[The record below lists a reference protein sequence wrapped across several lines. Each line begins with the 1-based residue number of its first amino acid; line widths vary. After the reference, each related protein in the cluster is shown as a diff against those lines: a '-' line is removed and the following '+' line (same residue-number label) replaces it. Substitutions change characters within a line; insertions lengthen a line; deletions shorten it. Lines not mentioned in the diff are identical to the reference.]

1 MKEKNNVKTV
11 IAGGLFFLLSISI
24 IIGAAVLIV
33 SAFANM
39 NSASLE
45 SVGKLFLGNEYSI
58 KILAVKFVGLVFI
71 PILIASIISYYAAY
85 YYVFCGNIICFSS
98 SLMKIINDFLT
109 RFPALLIGVLGFFI
123 FIFQLNVAWN
133 FYSQCGL
140 LVIMLLPSLFDAFI
154 IAMKNNNSIIDG
166 IILSAIRVWLEIII
180 LIYSLIFITASISLE
195 ILSKSSN
202 ISEFI
207 SQIME
212 NGLSMS
218 SNSNIPNIIILLLI
232 ISVLNAIINWF
243 YKNYALRQFK
253 KNK

>member
-1 MKEKNNVKTV
+1 
-11 IAGGLFFLLSISI
+11 
-24 IIGAAVLIV
+24 
-33 SAFANM
+33 
-39 NSASLE
+39 
-45 SVGKLFLGNEYSI
+45 
-58 KILAVKFVGLVFI
+58 
-71 PILIASIISYYAAY
+71 
-85 YYVFCGNIICFSS
+85 
-98 SLMKIINDFLT
+98 
-109 RFPALLIGVLGFFI
+109 
-123 FIFQLNVAWN
+123 
-133 FYSQCGL
+133 
-140 LVIMLLPSLFDAFI
+140 
-154 IAMKNNNSIIDG
+154 
-166 IILSAIRVWLEIII
+166 I